1 MVKQEMQFA
10 VITKGN
16 KVAVI
21 GRSQI
26 IQPQVMYK
34 GNGIKWLDNNKFKK
48 NSTEIKHTETRKDV

>member
-34 GNGIKWLDNNKFKK
+34 GNGIKWLDDNKF
-48 NSTEIKHTETRKDV
+48 